1 MVDKHKQ
8 FVDWFR
14 QASPYIHA
22 HRGQTFVLC
31 FSGQA
36 VADATFR
43 NLVHDIALLS
53 SLGIR
58 LVIVPGTRHQLNERL
73 RARGLEFRTE
83 KGIRITDE
91 ATLACVKDA
100 VGTVVIEVMAMLS
113 QGLANSP
120 TPNARIRVASGNYV
134 TAKPIGVRN
143 GVDFHYS
150 GNVRRVD
157 VESIKSDLDSG
168 DIVVVPPIGYSPT
181 GESFNV
187 NAHEVATAVASA
199 LGAAKLIFLL
209 EGRHV
214 IDRKGKLVRQFTDSE
229 AQQLL
234 SSTAGL
240 ADRMPELDDAIN
252 ACRNGVRRAHLVDRR
267 VDGALLLELFTRDGI
282 GTLVSA
288 SPFDTLRKATID
300 DVAGILEL
308 IAPLEEDGTLVR
320 RSREKLETEIDQFS
334 VLVRDGTIIGCGA
347 IYPFAEEGMA
357 ELACLSVHPD
367 YRKEG
372 RGDLLL
378 SNLEAAARQMGL
390 KGLFVLT
397 TQTAHWF
404 IERGFVEASVEELPV
419 AKKRLYN
426 LQRNSKVFTKRI

>member
-1 MVDKHKQ
+1 
-8 FVDWFR
+8 
-14 QASPYIHA
+14 
-22 HRGQTFVLC
+22 
-31 FSGQA
+31 
-36 VADATFR
+36 
-43 NLVHDIALLS
+43 
-53 SLGIR
+53 
-58 LVIVPGTRHQLNERL
+58 
-73 RARGLEFRTE
+73 
-83 KGIRITDE
+83 
-91 ATLACVKDA
+91 
-100 VGTVVIEVMAMLS
+100 
-113 QGLANSP
+113 
-120 TPNARIRVASGNYV
+120 
-134 TAKPIGVRN
+134 
-143 GVDFHYS
+143 
-150 GNVRRVD
+150 
-157 VESIKSDLDSG
+157 
-168 DIVVVPPIGYSPT
+168 
-181 GESFNV
+181 
-187 NAHEVATAVASA
+187 
-199 LGAAKLIFLL
+199 
-209 EGRHV
+209 
-214 IDRKGKLVRQFTDSE
+214 
-229 AQQLL
+229 
-234 SSTAGL
+234 
-240 ADRMPELDDAIN
+240 
-252 ACRNGVRRAHLVDRR
+252 VDRR

-378 SNLEAAARQMGL
+378 SNLEAAARQRGL

-404 IERGFVEASVEELPV
+404 IERGFLEASVEELPV

-426 LQRNSKVFTKRI
+426 LQRNSKVFTKRL

>member
-1 MVDKHKQ
+1 MADKQKQ

-31 FSGQA
+31 FRGQA

-43 NLVHDIALLS
+43 NLIHDIALLS

-58 LVIVPGTRHQLNERL
+58 LVIVPGTRQQVDERL
-73 RARGLEFRTE
+73 KARGIEVRSE
-83 KGIRITDE
+83 QGVRITDQD
-91 ATLACVKDA
+91 TLACVKDA
-100 VGTVVIEVMAMLS
+100 VGTVLIEVMAMLS

-143 GVDFHYS
+143 GVDFAYS

-157 VESIKSDLDSG
+157 IDSIKSSLDSG

-181 GESFNV
+181 GECFNL

-199 LGAAKLIFLL
+199 LGAGKLIFLL
-209 EGRHV
+209 EGRSV
-214 IDRKGKLVRQFTDSE
+214 IDRKGRLVRQFTDGE

-234 SSTAGL
+234 NSI
-240 ADRMPELDDAIN
+240 ADLGERMPELDDAIN
-252 ACRNGVRRAHLVDRR
+252 ACRSGVRRSHLVDRR
-267 VDGALLLELFTRDGI
+267 VDGALLLELFSRDGI

-320 RSREKLETEIDQFS
+320 RSREKLETEIDQFQ
-334 VLVRDGTIIGCGA
+334 VLVRDNAIIGCGA
-347 IYPFAEEGMA
+347 LYPFATDGMA
-357 ELACLSVHPD
+357 ELACLAVHPD
-367 YRKEG
+367 YRNEG

-378 SNLEAAARQMGL
+378 TSLETASRQMGV
-390 KGLFVLT
+390 KKLFVLT

-404 IERGFVEASVEELPV
+404 IERGFDEVSVEKLPV
-419 AKKRLYN
+419 AKKNLYN
-426 LQRNSKVFTKRI
+426 LQRNSKVFIKTL

>member
-1 MVDKHKQ
+1 MADKQKQ

-43 NLVHDIALLS
+43 NLIHDVALLS

-58 LVIVPGTRHQLNERL
+58 LVIVPGTRKQVDERL
-73 RARGLEFRTE
+73 QARGLAVRTE
-83 KGIRITDE
+83 QGLRITDQD
-91 ATLACVKDA
+91 ALACVKDA

-120 TPNARIRVASGNYV
+120 TPNARIRVASGNYI
-134 TAKPIGVRN
+134 TAKPIGVRS
-143 GVDFHYS
+143 GIDFLYS
-150 GNVRRVD
+150 GSVRRVD
-157 VESIKSDLDSG
+157 IDSIRASLDSG
-168 DIVVVPPIGYSPT
+168 DVVVVPPIGYSPT
-181 GESFNV
+181 GECFNL
-187 NAHEVATAVASA
+187 NAHEVATAVASS
-199 LGAAKLIFLL
+199 LGAGKLIFLL
-209 EGRHV
+209 EGRSV
-214 IDRKGKLVRQFTDSE
+214 IDRKGRLVRQFTDSE

-234 SSTAGL
+234 DSIADL
-240 ADRMPELDDAIN
+240 ATRMPELDDAIK
-252 ACRNGVRRAHLVDRR
+252 ACRNGVRRSHLVDRR
-267 VDGALLLELFTRDGI
+267 IDGALLLELFSRDGI

-320 RSREKLETEIDQFS
+320 RSREKLETEIDQFQ
-334 VLVRDGTIIGCGA
+334 VLVRDNAIIGCGA
-347 IYPFAEEGMA
+347 LYAFAGEQMA
-357 ELACLSVHPD
+357 ELACLAVHPD
-367 YRKEG
+367 YRNEG

-378 SNLEAAARQMGL
+378 TSLEANARQLGL
-390 KGLFVLT
+390 KRLFVLT

-404 IERGFVEASVEELPV
+404 IERGFDEAAVDELPI
-419 AKKRLYN
+419 AKKNLYN
-426 LQRNSKVFTKRI
+426 LQRNSKVFTKRL